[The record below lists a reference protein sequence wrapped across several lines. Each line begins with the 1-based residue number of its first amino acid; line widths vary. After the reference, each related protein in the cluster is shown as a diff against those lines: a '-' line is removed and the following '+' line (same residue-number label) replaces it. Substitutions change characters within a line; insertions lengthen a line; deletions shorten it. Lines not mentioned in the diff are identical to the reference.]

1 MGRGAG
7 VPGPGPTQELEAQR
21 GRGGE
26 WVKRKL
32 SKVGAERAVGAG
44 SRDYFSFTLLILT

>member
-7 VPGPGPTQELEAQR
+7 VPDPGPTQEPEAQR

-26 WVKRKL
+26 WGKRKL
-32 SKVGAERAVGAG
+32 SKVGAVREGCGGRK
-44 SRDYFSFTLLILT
+44 